1 MQNVPTAIA
10 GHSLGGAMAVLAAY
24 DIVDLYPWK
33 SVSVYTVG
41 APRPGNQAFADKYD
55 AKVPDTWHLINPSVR
70 SNCIRQ
76 DNAYAAE
83 VQASQPISNHTGSL
97 VSLVA

>member
-1 MQNVPTAIA
+1 
-10 GHSLGGAMAVLAAY
+10 MAVLAAY

-55 AKVPDTWHLINPSVR
+55 AKVPDTWHIINPSVR
-70 SNCIRQ
+70 PNSPCQTMHMLLRCWPHN
-76 DNAYAAE
+76 
-83 VQASQPISNHTGSL
+83 PL
-97 VSLVA
+97 VMIQVA